1 MTLYKRKL
9 FTRTPYEHYGT
20 GIASGLADERP
31 GFAVGGR
38 VNFQEGGGPSID
50 ELKQQAQSRDL
61 LKTFQ
66 NDATNQLSL
75 SLSDIIYQD
84 FIENFSELKNFDA
97 KTLSDYY
104 APKIQEFFN
113 SLPEDLRQ
121 NLTPDT
127 RKAIIGRFDEVIAEV
142 SAKEKSLFGLGPES
156 NRNAFMQSGKVP
168 IILRSIENREG
179 QLDTFIDNYT
189 GKLGGLESTPT
200 DTTEPEIDADETDMD
215 TGTDTDTG
223 TETEE
228 PAEDL
233 GGIKSAIVSGEGRQ
247 EAVDYFKRLQ
257 EETELKEK
265 ARRQAVQAGFI
276 NFGAADPVQEGE
288 STMQA
293 IFKAFQDPMA
303 TLRERDYKRAEDIYT
318 SVRDAATDDLEKPDS
333 VKLIEFAQQSPEN
346 AALVQQILGPSA
358 SGAGFSGAD
367 LANVVGTLEP
377 GDEELMARYNI
388 SKEELKKNRGYY
400 LNLYAEQV
408 MAGGLTAP
416 GQTIAG
422 PAQDLTTETLTQPT
436 LKDGGRIGLQ
446 EGGDAAAEAMA
457 AEAQMPTDNAQGM
470 QETPQMTFQALR
482 QALPDYVSDDVVTLL
497 AKDPQALAEFVEIQ
511 TVTQVQDFEDKYRV
525 ELNLPQED
533 VNNVFP
539 EAEII

>member
-38 VNFQEGGGPSID
+38 VNFQEGGGPSS
-50 ELKQQAQSRDL
+50 ELKQQAESRDL

-66 NDATNQLSL
+66 NDATDQLSR
-75 SLSDIIYQD
+75 SLSFIIYQD
-84 FIENFSELKNFDA
+84 FIDNFSELRNFDT

-104 APKIQEFFN
+104 APKVEEFFN

-127 RKAIIGRFDEVIAEV
+127 RKAIIDRFDEVVTEV
-142 SAKEKSLFGLGPES
+142 GAKDKAGKSKFIS
-156 NRNAFMQSGKVP
+156 SGKIP
-168 IILRSIENREG
+168 MIQSAIERREG
-179 QLDTFIDNYT
+179 ELDTFIDSYT

-200 DTTEPEIDADETDMD
+200 DTTEPEIDTDETDMD

-257 EETELKEK
+257 EETELREK

-276 NFGAADPVQEGE
+276 NFGAADRVQEGE

-333 VKLIEFAQQSPEN
+333 VKLIEFAQQSPQN

-358 SGAGFSGAD
+358 AGANYSGTD
-367 LANVVGTLEP
+367 LANIVGTLEP

-408 MAGGLTAP
+408 KAGGLTAP
-416 GQTIAG
+416 GQTITG
-422 PAQDLTTETLTQPT
+422 PAQDLTTETLTQPS
-436 LKDGGRIGLQ
+436 LGQKDGGRIGLQ